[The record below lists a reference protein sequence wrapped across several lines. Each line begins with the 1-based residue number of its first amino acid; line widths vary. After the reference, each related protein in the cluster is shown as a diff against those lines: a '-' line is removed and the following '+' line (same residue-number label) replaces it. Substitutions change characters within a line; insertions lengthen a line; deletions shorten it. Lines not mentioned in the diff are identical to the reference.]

1 MHKSNKKNSLVEVV
15 KENINKLPK
24 GIKTPQK
31 QNKVT
36 KERKNIFIIGDSMIK
51 GLAERGISK
60 DHNLKVRPQAW
71 CTTEDIEDHIKPI
84 LRKNPDAI
92 IIHSGTNDVTRYK
105 PTKNKKF
112 SQAD

>member
-1 MHKSNKKNSLVEVV
+1 MRHQIDQINKIILKILNNNSQVESNLQKSDNNLHKSNKKNSLVEVV

-51 GLAERGISK
+51 GLAERVFQKTI
-60 DHNLKVRPQAW
+60 
-71 CTTEDIEDHIKPI
+71 T
-84 LRKNPDAI
+84 
-92 IIHSGTNDVTRYK
+92 
-105 PTKNKKF
+105 
-112 SQAD
+112 